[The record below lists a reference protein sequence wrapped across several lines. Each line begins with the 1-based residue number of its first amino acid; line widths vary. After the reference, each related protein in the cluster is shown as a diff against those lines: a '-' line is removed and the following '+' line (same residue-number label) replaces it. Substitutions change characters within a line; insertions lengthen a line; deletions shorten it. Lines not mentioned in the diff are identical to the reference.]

1 MNTFQLNFRWLV
13 SMLLMMGCFHLS
25 AQDPCAS
32 VTITPGNGTISVG
45 GLNASPIALVQA
57 YNSNWQQVFS
67 CSGNCTT
74 PTQLI
79 SSLPAGQ
86 YYVKVDL
93 LTASWTPV
101 CVKEG
106 YFAVTGTGG
115 FCSLT
120 YTSTEAN
127 KVCNNNGTPNNPSD
141 DTWTVNFTAQ
151 VLTNPNNYPVWG
163 WNAIINGVGVSGMYG
178 TPKALGPF
186 SISAG
191 SQSFVVNDDD
201 NPSCKTTFT
210 IAPPASC
217 SNGGVAPTISIN
229 DVTVNENAGTAS
241 LQICA
246 SAAATSPITVQYST
260 SNGTALSGSDY
271 TAASSTATI
280 PAGQTC
286 VTVTFPI
293 VDDATN
299 EPTEAFNVTLSSP
312 SGATIADGAGTVTIL
327 DNDAVG
333 GTPDCNAITFTPSAG
348 KITVGNLTAPIVL
361 VQAYNAA
368 WAQVFNQTYMTAP
381 GSVMIPSLADGVY
394 FVKVDFLNAQWAPI
408 CKREQYV
415 TVGGGVGNTPTVSI
429 NDVTVNEN
437 AGTASLQIC
446 ASATSTSPITVQ
458 YTTSNGTATAGSDYN
473 TTSATATIPAGQTC
487 VTVTF
492 PIVDNTTSEPTEL
505 FNVTLSNPSG
515 ATIADGAG
523 TVTILDNDSAPA
535 PTVSI
540 NDVTVNENA
549 GTASLQICASG
560 TSASPITVQYTTS
573 NGTATAGSDY
583 NTTSAT
589 ATIPAGQTCV
599 TVTFPIVDDATNEPT
614 EAFNVTLSNPSGATI
629 NDGAGTV
636 TILDND
642 AVAGPNCDNI
652 TFTPGSGNIVVG
664 GLTAPIIIVQAY
676 NAAWAQV
683 FNQTYMTPPGSVTIP
698 SLPAGV
704 YFVKVDFLTA
714 QWAPICKKEQYVTVS
729 GGNPTVLTITC
740 PVDMSVTAAQGA
752 TSAIV
757 NYTAPTAVT
766 TCAGGAVTLTRTS
779 GPASGSA
786 FQVGTTQVCYSA
798 TDNCGNVKSCCFNVT
813 VNAPAPTALA
823 ITCAANV
830 NVTAAAGATT
840 AVVNFTAPT
849 ATTTCAGGAVTV
861 TRTSGLASGSAFPVG
876 ATQVCYS
883 ATDNCGNVKSC
894 CFTVT
899 VVAGGP
905 VCAVNRT
912 VTNSKDNC
920 GAGTDYGFWMNIAY
934 PGLGATCQT
943 FAISGA
949 SFNENADGTAKYIAV
964 ATNTCNANIKFNID
978 VDFCG
983 RTYATPAGSPKM
995 TTCYT
1000 SNTNGWYYYTTTCG
1014 TLTGTN
1020 GAAGAVIK
1028 VTRRGEAFQVG
1039 TGANLN
1045 QNVFGASGWLNMYVT
1060 AHPTTG
1066 GAITATEADFNI
1078 NLSGTPTAPACG
1090 TGTANCSTI
1099 ACFTPPAFPNTGL
1112 CYRIVNKASGKV
1124 LDSDYSPSLQ
1134 QWAIDYTSSQRWK
1147 FEDAGAGY
1155 FFIRTQASALAGQ
1168 NKVIDVSNG
1177 STADGAIVDLVTKTG
1192 AACEQYRLQDA
1203 GNGYYYIVA
1212 KHSGKAIKLSA
1223 SPGVN
1228 GTTIIQQTINSTN
1241 EHQKWQLVAIDCASG
1256 LQGQQE
1262 DLTFNAY
1269 RKTTA
1274 TQLKWLS
1281 NTGDRNDYFVVER
1294 SADAVNFEAIA
1305 MVQGEGAKGEM
1316 LSFEYKDARPLEGD
1330 NFYRLRLV
1338 FNDGVERNTEV
1349 IKVNF
1354 PSIKDFGVF
1363 PNPASDVVL
1372 VELRPFEGEA
1382 ATLTLVNQ
1390 LGAAIRIINI
1400 DKVDSN
1406 PVEIN
1411 LNGLENGFYTID
1423 IQSAAGVKASRKLII
1438 NQGK

>member
-32 VTITPGNGTISVG
+32 VSITGGNGSITVG
-45 GLNASPIALVQA
+45 GLNGAPVSIVQA
-57 YNSNWQQVFS
+57 YNSNWQQVFN
-67 CSGNCTT
+67 CSGNCTA

-86 YYVKVDL
+86 YFVKVDL
-93 LTASWTPV
+93 LTAAWAPV
-101 CVKEG
+101 CQKEG
-106 YFAVTGTGG
+106 YFTVTGTGG
-115 FCSLT
+115 SCSLT
-120 YTSTEAN
+120 YTSTESN

-141 DTWTVNFTAQ
+141 DTWTVNFNAQ
-151 VLTNPNNYPVWG
+151 VLTNPNNFPVWG
-163 WNAIINGVGVSGMYG
+163 WNSIINGVGVSGMYG

-186 SISAG
+186 PISAG
-191 SQSFVVNDDD
+191 NQSFVVNDDD
-201 NPSCKTTFT
+201 NPSCKNTFT
-210 IAPPASC
+210 IVPPATC
-217 SNGGVAPTISIN
+217 SNGGGTPTVSIS

-246 SAAATSPITVQYST
+246 SATALSPINVQYAT
-260 SNGTALSGSDY
+260 SNGSAASGSDY
-271 TAASSTATI
+271 TATSSSATIPAGQTCVTVTFPIVDDANNEATEAFNVSLTGISGATIADGAGTVTILDNDNGGGAPNCNSITFTPGNGNIVVGGLTAPIVMIQAYNASWAPVFNQTYMSAPGSVTIPGLGAGTYYVKVDFFTAQWGTICSKDQYVTVGGGAAPTVSISDVTVNENAGTASLQICASSTSSSPISVQYTTSNGTAASGTDYNTTSSTATI

-293 VDDATN
+293 VDDGNN
-299 EPTEAFNVTLSSP
+299 EPTEVFNV
-312 SGATIADGAGTVTIL
+312 I
-327 DNDAVG
+327 
-333 GTPDCNAITFTPSAG
+333 
-348 KITVGNLTAPIVL
+348 
-361 VQAYNAA
+361 
-368 WAQVFNQTYMTAP
+368 
-381 GSVMIPSLADGVY
+381 
-394 FVKVDFLNAQWAPI
+394 
-408 CKREQYV
+408 
-415 TVGGGVGNTPTVSI
+415 
-429 NDVTVNEN
+429 
-437 AGTASLQIC
+437 
-446 ASATSTSPITVQ
+446 
-458 YTTSNGTATAGSDYN
+458 
-473 TTSATATIPAGQTC
+473 
-487 VTVTF
+487 
-492 PIVDNTTSEPTEL
+492 
-505 FNVTLSNPSG
+505 LSNPSG

-523 TVTILDNDSAPA
+523 TVTILDNDNAPA

-549 GTASLQICASG
+549 GTASLQICAS
-560 TSASPITVQYTTS
+560 SPSNSPISVQYTTS
-573 NGTATAGSDY
+573 NGTAASVTDY
-583 NTTSAT
+583 NTTSST

-599 TVTFPIVDDATNEPT
+599 TVTFPIVDDSNNEPT
-614 EAFNVTLSNPSGATI
+614 EAFNVVLSNPSGATI
-629 NDGAGTV
+629 ADGAGTV

-642 AVAGPNCDNI
+642 AVAGPNCNSI

-664 GLTAPIIIVQAY
+664 GLTAPISIIQAY
-676 NAAWAQV
+676 NSSWAQV
-683 FNQTYMTPPGSVTIP
+683 FNQNYTTAPGTVTIP
-698 SLPAGV
+698 GLTSGT
-704 YFVKVDFLTA
+704 YYVKVDFFTA
-714 QWAPICKKEQYVTVS
+714 TWNPICTKEQYVTVV
-729 GGNPTVLTITC
+729 GGNPAVLNITC
-740 PVDMSVTAAQGA
+740 PVDVAVTAAQGA

-757 NYTAPTAVT
+757 NYTAPTAST
-766 TCAGGAVTLTRTS
+766 TCAGGAVNITRTS
-779 GPASGSA
+779 GLASGSS
-786 FQVGTTQVCYSA
+786 FPVGTTQVCYSA
-798 TDNCGNVKSCCFNVT
+798 TDNCGNIKSCCFTVT
-813 VNAPAPTALA
+813 VTAPAPTNLA
-823 ITCAANV
+823 INCPANV
-830 NVTAAAGATT
+830 SVTAASGANT
-840 AVVNFTAPT
+840 AVVNYTAPT
-849 ATTTCAGGAVTV
+849 ASTTCAGGAVNV

-876 ATQVCYS
+876 STQVCYQ

-899 VVAGGP
+899 VAAGGP
-905 VCAVNRT
+905 VCTATRT
-912 VTNSKDNC
+912 VTNSKESC
-920 GAGTDYGFWMNIAY
+920 GTGTPYGFWMNVDY
-934 PGLGATCQT
+934 PGTTCKT
-943 FAISGA
+943 FAISNGV
-949 SFNENADGTAKYIAV
+949 FTENANGTAKYTAV

-978 VDFCG
+978 ADFCG
-983 RTYATPAGSPKM
+983 RTYATPAGSPKIM
-995 TTCYT
+995 SCFTPNT
-1000 SNTNGWYYYTTTCG
+1000 SAWYYYTTTCG

-1020 GAAGAVIK
+1020 GAAGAVLK

-1039 TGANLN
+1039 VGANLN
-1045 QNVFGASGWLNMYVT
+1045 EHVFGGGGWLNLYVQSQ
-1060 AHPTTG
+1060 PTTG
-1066 GAITATEADFNI
+1066 GTIIAHEADFNF

-1124 LDSDYSPSLQ
+1124 LDADYSPNLQ

-1147 FEDAGAGY
+1147 FESAGSGY
-1155 FFIRTQASALAGQ
+1155 FFIKSQATALV
-1168 NKVIDVSNG
+1168 NKVIDIANG
-1177 STADGAIVDLVTKTG
+1177 STADGAFADLVTKTG
-1192 AACEQYRLQDA
+1192 AECEQYRLQDA

-1212 KHSGKAIKLSA
+1212 RHSGKALKLA
-1223 SPGVN
+1223 TTPGVN
-1228 GTTIIQQTINSTN
+1228 GTHIIQQTINSTN
-1241 EHQKWQLVAIDCASG
+1241 EHQKWQIVAIDCNTG
-1256 LQGQQE
+1256 LQSQQE

-1269 RKTTA
+1269 RKTTS

-1294 SADAVNFEAIA
+1294 SADDVTFEAIA
-1305 MVQGEGAKGEM
+1305 MVQGEGAKDEM

-1338 FNDGVERNTEV
+1338 FNDGVERYSEA

-1354 PSIKDFGVF
+1354 PSVKDFGVF
-1363 PNPASDVVL
+1363 PNPASDVVM

>member
-1 MNTFQLNFRWLV
+1 MNTYQQNFKTSFRWLY
-13 SMLLMMGCFHLS
+13 SLLLMMVCLHLS
-25 AQDPCAS
+25 AQDPCAGVS
-32 VTITPGNGTISVG
+32 ITPGNGSISVG
-45 GLNASPIALVQA
+45 GLNGSPVALVQA

-67 CSGNCTT
+67 CSGNCTS

-86 YYVKVDL
+86 YFVKVDL
-93 LTASWTPV
+93 LTAAWAPI
-101 CVKEG
+101 CKKEG
-106 YFAVTGTGG
+106 YYAVTGTGG
-115 FCSLT
+115 SCSLT

-163 WNAIINGVGVSGMYG
+163 WNSVINGVGVSGMYG

-186 SISAG
+186 PISAG

-210 IAPPASC
+210 IAPPAAC
-217 SNGGVAPTISIN
+217 SNGGGTPTISIN
-229 DVTVNENAGTAS
+229 DVTVNENAGTAT

-260 SNGTALSGSDY
+260 SNGTALSGADY

-286 VTVTFPI
+286 VSVTFPI

-299 EPTEAFNVTLSSP
+299 EPTEAFNVTLSNA
-312 SGATIADGAGTVTIL
+312 SGATINDGAGTVTIL
-327 DNDAVG
+327 DNDNVG

-368 WAQVFNQTYMTAP
+368 WVQVFNQTYMTAP
-381 GSVMIPSLADGVY
+381 GSVMIPNLADGVY
-394 FVKVDFLNAQWAPI
+394 FVKVDFLTAQWAPI
-408 CKREQYV
+408 CKKEQYV
-415 TVGGGVGNTPTVSI
+415 TVGGGVGNAPTVSI

-492 PIVDNTTSEPTEL
+492 PIVD
-505 FNVTLSNPSG
+505 
-515 ATIADGAG
+515 
-523 TVTILDNDSAPA
+523 
-535 PTVSI
+535 
-540 NDVTVNENA
+540 
-549 GTASLQICASG
+549 
-560 TSASPITVQYTTS
+560 
-573 NGTATAGSDY
+573 
-583 NTTSAT
+583 
-589 ATIPAGQTCV
+589 
-599 TVTFPIVDDATNEPT
+599 DATNEPT

-629 NDGAGTV
+629 NDGTGTV

-642 AVAGPNCDNI
+642 AVAGPNCNNI
-652 TFTPGSGNIVVG
+652 TFTPGSGNIVIG
-664 GLTAPIIIVQAY
+664 GLTAPITMIQAY
-676 NAAWAQV
+676 NASWAQA
-683 FNQTYMTPPGSVTIP
+683 FNQIYYTAPGTVTIP
-698 SLPAGV
+698 GLASGT
-704 YFVKVDFLTA
+704 YYVKIDFLNA
-714 QWAPICKKEQYVTVS
+714 QWAPICTKEQYVTVV
-729 GGNPTVLTITC
+729 GGTPAVLSLSCAT
-740 PVDMSVTAAQGA
+740 DMTVTAGQGA

-757 NYTAPTAVT
+757 NYTAPAAAT
-766 TCAGGAVTLTRTS
+766 TCAGGAVNVVRTS
-779 GPASGSA
+779 GLASGSA
-786 FQVGTTQVCYSA
+786 FPVGTTQVCYSA

-813 VNAPAPTALA
+813 VNAPAPTTL
-823 ITCAANV
+823 TLNCTANLSA
-830 NVTAAAGATT
+830 TTAAGATT
-840 AVVNFTAPT
+840 VVVNYSAPT

-861 TRTSGLASGSAFPVG
+861 TRTNGPASGSAFSVG
-876 ATQVCYS
+876 ATQVCYQ

-899 VVAGGP
+899 VAAGGP
-905 VCAVNRT
+905 SCAVNRT

-934 PGLGATCQT
+934 PGLAATCQT
-943 FAISGA
+943 FAVSGA
-949 SFNENADGTAKYIAV
+949 SFNENTDGTAKFTAV

-983 RTYATPAGSPKM
+983 RTYAAPAGSPKT

-1000 SNTNGWYYYTTTCG
+1000 ANTNGWYYYTTTCG

-1045 QNVFGASGWLNMYVT
+1045 QHVFGASGWLNLYVT
-1060 AHPTTG
+1060 SQPTSG
-1066 GAITATEADFNI
+1066 VYITANEGDFNI

-1090 TGTANCSTI
+1090 TGSANCSTI
-1099 ACFTPPAFPNTGL
+1099 ACYTPPAFPNTGL
-1112 CYRIVNKASGKV
+1112 CYRIVNKASGRA
-1124 LDSDYSPSLQ
+1124 LDADYSPDLQ

-1155 FFIRTQASALAGQ
+1155 FFIKSQASALT
-1168 NKVIDVSNG
+1168 NKVIDIAYG
-1177 STADGAIVDLVTKTG
+1177 STASGASADLVTKTG
-1192 AACEQYRLQDA
+1192 AACEQYKLQDA

-1212 KHSGKAIKLSA
+1212 KHSGKALKLNA
-1223 SPGVN
+1223 NPGNN
-1228 GTTIIQQTINSTN
+1228 GTGIIQETINSTF
-1241 EHQKWQLVAIDCASG
+1241 EHQKWQVVVIDCVSG
-1256 LQGQQE
+1256 LSSQQE
-1262 DLTFNAY
+1262 DLTFSAT
-1269 RKTTA
+1269 RKA
-1274 TQLKWLS
+1274 TSTKLNWLS
-1281 NTGDRNDYFVVER
+1281 NTGDKNDYFVVER
-1294 SADAVNFEAIA
+1294 SGDASNFETIA
-1305 MVQGEGAKGEM
+1305 MVQGEGAKSEM
-1316 LSFEYKDARPLEGD
+1316 LSFTHNDVRPLDGD

-1338 FNDGVERNTEV
+1338 YTDGTERYSDV
-1349 IKVNF
+1349 QKVYF
-1354 PSIKDFGVF
+1354 PTVKDFGVF
-1363 PNPASDVVL
+1363 PNPANENVF

-1382 ATLTLVNQ
+1382 ATLTIYNQ
-1390 LGAAIRIINI
+1390 LGASVRVVEVL
-1400 DKVDSN
+1400 KVDSN
-1406 PVEIN
+1406 PVEIS
-1411 LNGLENGFYTID
+1411 LNGIENGFYTIN
-1423 IQSAAGVKASRKLII
+1423 IQSASGVKASRKLVVS
-1438 NQGK
+1438 QVK